1 MSLPPIDASFSWSAK
16 ASPARAVDPSI
27 EAELDALHL
36 ELGVKR
42 GAALTGTGTKP
53 ELTVPVPP
61 LQMAV
66 PDSIHVH
73 AARRASLTPATVLA
87 DAQPSTNAPSEA
99 DALVVEPAA
108 RTAAAAEPFATLT
121 HAVLVEP
128 LLSETQRAASH
139 YLDTGLA
146 PPDDPTALCSTHW
159 LPLAAGSWPASPT
172 ALHAPRHVIEAAV
185 MAVARAAASAR
196 PSMHGAAVTGIEW
209 WLQEQWPEDAP
220 KEHHTDKVLAISPRS
235 RRDDDAPKEH
245 HTDKVLAIS
254 PRSRRD
260 DGELAAGDAGELAG
274 DAGELAGDAA
284 RDGEAVPLHPLL
296 STVTYLS
303 TTGGPTAVFM
313 QRFH

>member
-87 DAQPSTNAPSEA
+87 DMQPSTNTA
-99 DALVVEPAA
+99 
-108 RTAAAAEPFATLT
+108 AAAAEPFATLT
-121 HAVLVEP
+121 HEVLVEP

-139 YLDTGLA
+139 YLDTGMA

-172 ALHAPRHVIEAAV
+172 ALHAPRHAIEAAV
-185 MAVARAAASAR
+185 MAVARAAALAR
-196 PSMHGAAVTGIEW
+196 PSMHDAAVTGVEW

-220 KEHHTDKVLAISPRS
+220 KEY
-235 RRDDDAPKEH
+235 

-274 DAGELAGDAA
+274 DAA
-284 RDGEAVPLHPLL
+284 RDGEAAPLHPLL

-303 TTGGPTAVFM
+303 TTGGPTAVFE
-313 QRFH
+313 QRCH

>member
-87 DAQPSTNAPSEA
+87 DMQPSTNTA
-99 DALVVEPAA
+99 
-108 RTAAAAEPFATLT
+108 AAAAEPFATLT
-121 HAVLVEP
+121 HEVLVEP

-139 YLDTGLA
+139 
-146 PPDDPTALCSTHW
+146 
-159 LPLAAGSWPASPT
+159 
-172 ALHAPRHVIEAAV
+172 
-185 MAVARAAASAR
+185 
-196 PSMHGAAVTGIEW
+196 
-209 WLQEQWPEDAP
+209 
-220 KEHHTDKVLAISPRS
+220 
-235 RRDDDAPKEH
+235 
-245 HTDKVLAIS
+245 
-254 PRSRRD
+254 
-260 DGELAAGDAGELAG
+260 
-274 DAGELAGDAA
+274 
-284 RDGEAVPLHPLL
+284 
-296 STVTYLS
+296 
-303 TTGGPTAVFM
+303 
-313 QRFH
+313 

>member
-1 MSLPPIDASFSWSAK
+1 MNAHLPVTHMSLPPIDASFSWSAK

-196 PSMHGAAVTGIEW
+196 PSMHGATVTGVEW
-209 WLQEQWPEDAP
+209 WLQEQWPE
-220 KEHHTDKVLAISPRS
+220 
-235 RRDDDAPKEH
+235 DAPKEH

-274 DAGELAGDAA
+274 DAGEIAGDAA

-313 QRFH
+313 QRFRS

>member
-87 DAQPSTNAPSEA
+87 DMQPSTN
-99 DALVVEPAA
+99 
-108 RTAAAAEPFATLT
+108 TAAAAEPFATLT
-121 HAVLVEP
+121 HEVLVEP

-139 YLDTGLA
+139 YLDTGMA

-172 ALHAPRHVIEAAV
+172 ALHAPRHAIEAAV
-185 MAVARAAASAR
+185 MAVARAAALAR
-196 PSMHGAAVTGIEW
+196 PSMHDAAVTGVEW
-209 WLQEQWPEDAP
+209 WLQEQWPE
-220 KEHHTDKVLAISPRS
+220 
-235 RRDDDAPKEH
+235 DAPKEH

-274 DAGELAGDAA
+274 DAA
-284 RDGEAVPLHPLL
+284 RDGEAAPLHPLLSTVTAPLHPLL

-303 TTGGPTAVFM
+303 TTGGPTAVFE
-313 QRFH
+313 QRCH